1 MIRPVAAVLLAA
13 LALCAQS
20 DSAEPYT
27 PWIDRAVAA
36 PWLPALTYAAE
47 HTGLPVAVVAELI
60 GAESGFQNIPNISG
74 KSSARGFG
82 QQINNNKIMLAN
94 HLNPMKPPDSILGAA
109 LELRARLDAN
119 HGDLNRALR
128 GYGTTTGM
136 SLARRKTLEA
146 RFALA
151 AVTPTK
157 SLPAMQVQM
166 ARATQV
172 PQAPQVGTVKPPAL
186 PSHQALPAG

>member
-27 PWIDRAVAA
+27 LWVDRAVAA

-47 HTGLPVAVVAELI
+47 RTNLPVALLGELI
-60 GAESGFQNIPNISG
+60 GAESGFQNVHNLH
-74 KSSARGFG
+74 SSAAGFG
-82 QQINNNKIMLAN
+82 QQIARNAIMLKYN
-94 HLNPMKPPDSILGAA
+94 LHPMRPPESILGAA
-109 LELRARLDAN
+109 LELRERLDKN

-157 SLPAMQVQM
+157 VLSGGQVQV
-166 ARATQV
+166 AAQV
-172 PQAPQVGTVKPPAL
+172 PQPAVKPSAL
-186 PSHQALPAG
+186 PSHQAVPAG